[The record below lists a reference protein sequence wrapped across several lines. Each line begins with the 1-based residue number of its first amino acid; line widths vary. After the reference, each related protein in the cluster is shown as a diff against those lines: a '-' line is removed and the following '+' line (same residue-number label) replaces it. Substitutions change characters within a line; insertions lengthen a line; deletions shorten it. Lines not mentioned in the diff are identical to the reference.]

1 MSFADLRSLHRLH
14 LIDAAIVEIRKRAA
28 ALEPGKAIQAEIAAL
43 QEACET
49 ATEKARGLA
58 GEQADLDL
66 KQRTIDAKIAQI
78 DKDVYGGKV
87 VNPREVEALQKEI
100 EALKRRRSDM
110 DGRLLE
116 IMEELPA
123 AKAEVE
129 AARLKVESKRG
140 ELAQHQKKV
149 VAVRTELEA
158 KFKEVATKRAEAA
171 ALVPQSMVVRY
182 DAIRQKAGGVGM
194 AEVVRGGFCGMC
206 GTHLPEK
213 LIEGAKDGRIVTCES
228 CHRILFASE
237 GLV

>member
-28 ALEPGKAIQAEIAAL
+28 ALEPGKAVQAEIAAL
-43 QEACET
+43 QAACDEAIET
-49 ATEKARGLA
+49 ARGLA

-66 KQRTIDAKIAQI
+66 KQKTIDAKIAQI

-100 EALKRRRSDM
+100 ELLKRRRSDM

-123 AKAEVE
+123 AKAVAE

-140 ELAQHQKKV
+140 ELAEYQKKV
-149 VAVRTELEA
+149 VATRTELEA
-158 KFKEVATKRAEAA
+158 KFKEVSAKRAEAA
-171 ALVPQSMVVRY
+171 AAVPHPMVVRY

>member
-43 QEACET
+43 QAACEE

-66 KQRTIDAKIAQI
+66 KQKTLDAKIAQI

-87 VNPREVEALQKEI
+87 VNPREVETLQKEI
-100 EALKRRRSDM
+100 EALKRRRSEM
-110 DGRLLE
+110 DERLLE
-116 IMEELPA
+116 IMEQLPH
-123 AKAEVE
+123 AKAAVE
-129 AARLKVESKRG
+129 ATRLQVESKRG
-140 ELAQHQKKV
+140 ELAEYQKKV
-149 VAVRTELEA
+149 VTARTELEA
-158 KFKEVATKRAEAA
+158 KFKEVSAKRAEAA
-171 ALVPQSMVVRY
+171 AVVPHPMMVRY
-182 DAIRQKAGGVGM
+182 DAIRQKASGVGM